1 MMDVGAKVPAL
12 ELQDGEGKSLRLEE
26 LRGKK
31 AVLFFYPKDMTSG
44 CTQEAQ
50 DFRDQ
55 HAAFT
60 KAGAVVV
67 GVSPDPVKSHAKF
80 AAKESLPF
88 RLLADVDKAACEAF
102 GVWKEK
108 SMYGRKYMGVERS
121 TFVVGPDGV
130 VTHAWRKVKVP
141 GHVAEVLAAVRG
153 GGPAPAPKP
162 KKKAGAK
169 TKG

>member
-1 MMDVGAKVPAL
+1 MMEVGAKVPAL
-12 ELQDGEGKSLRLEE
+12 ELEDGEGKPLRLEE

-88 RLLADVDKAACEAF
+88 RLLADVDKVACQAF
-102 GVWKEK
+102 GVWAEK

-153 GGPAPAPKP
+153 DAPSPG
-162 KKKAGAK
+162 KKATKAK
-169 TKG
+169 AKAKK

>member
-1 MMDVGAKVPAL
+1 MMDVGGKAPAL
-12 ELQDGEGKSLRLEE
+12 ELQDGEGKSLHLKE

-60 KAGAVVV
+60 KAGAVVI

-80 AAKESLPF
+80 TAKESLPF

-121 TFVVGPDGV
+121 TFVLGPDGV

-141 GHVAEVLAAVRG
+141 GHVDEVLAAVRG
-153 GGPAPAPKP
+153 DAPEA
-162 KKKAGAK
+162 KKK
-169 TKG
+169 TKKKG

>member
-12 ELQDGEGKSLRLEE
+12 ELLDGEGKSLRLEE

-31 AVLFFYPKDMTSG
+31 AVLFFYPKDMTTG

-88 RLLADVDKAACEAF
+88 RLLADVDKAVCQAF
-102 GVWKEK
+102 GVWAEK

-130 VTHAWRKVKVP
+130 VTHTWRKVKVP

-153 GGPAPAPKP
+153 DPAPAPAKAKAKAKA
-162 KKKAGAK
+162 KKKG
-169 TKG
+169 